1 MNILSPSILSAD
13 FSKLGENIKEI
24 EQAGGDHLHIDV
36 MDGIFV
42 PDISFGTPVIK
53 SIRPITKL
61 FFDVHLMICDPQNHI
76 EEYVRCGA
84 DSITI
89 HVESSNQIGTTLD
102 LIHSYGIKAGITL
115 KPDTPVDAII
125 PYLNQVDMVL
135 VMSVEPGFAG
145 QVYLEE
151 ATNRIRQIRTL
162 ITERN
167 LNVRVQVDGGIKK
180 DNVHIPLEA
189 GADVVVVGSGIFDGS
204 IKENTKCFLGL
215 I

>member
-1 MNILSPSILSAD
+1 MNVLSPSILSAD
-13 FSKLGENIKEI
+13 FSRLGENIKEI

-36 MDGIFV
+36 MDGSFV

-89 HVESSNQIGTTLD
+89 HVESSDKIGETLD

-115 KPDTPVDAII
+115 KPETPVDAII
-125 PYLNQVDMVL
+125 PYLEQVDMVL
-135 VMSVEPGFAG
+135 VMSVQPGFAG
-145 QVYLEE
+145 QEYLEE
-151 ATNRIRQIRTL
+151 STDRIRQIRAL

-189 GADVVVVGSGIFDGS
+189 GADVIVVGSGIFHGS
-204 IKENTKCFLGL
+204 IEENTKCFLEL